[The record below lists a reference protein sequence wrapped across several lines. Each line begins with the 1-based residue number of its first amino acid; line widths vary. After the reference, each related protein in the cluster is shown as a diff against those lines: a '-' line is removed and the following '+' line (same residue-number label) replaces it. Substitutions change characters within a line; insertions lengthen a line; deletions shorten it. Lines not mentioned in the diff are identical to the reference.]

1 MEMAGSSARST
12 AAIDVVTLAKSM
24 IQRSFMAEWIQ
35 AAGSESVIK
44 G

>member
-1 MEMAGSSARST
+1 MAGSTACSP

-24 IQRSFMAEWIQ
+24 IQRMFIDEWIQ
-35 AAGSESVIK
+35 ATGSESVIK